1 MYDVIVIGVGGMGSA
16 TVYHLARS
24 GCKVLGLEQ
33 FGVPHAFGSSHGST
47 RIIRMAYS
55 EGPEYVPL
63 LRAAYQYW
71 REIEDIA
78 GTSLLRVA
86 GGLDIGSETSWTIK
100 GSRKSCLENGL
111 EFEEL
116 DSGGVNRTFPGYR
129 LPASLRAIY
138 QPDGGYVLSEVA
150 IEAYVAAARVLGAEI
165 VTNSQV
171 RGWERHAAGLRVDTK
186 GGHYEAKRLVI
197 TAGPWV
203 GKLLHDLQA
212 VCRPERQ
219 VMLWT
224 EPIQKT
230 VFEPEQFPVFNME
243 APSGRYYGFPNDRG
257 EGFKIGKYY
266 HLRQQIDNPDRL
278 DRACHPEDEAVL
290 REAIKEYFPEA
301 NGLTRKMAACMFTN
315 SPDGHFILDRY
326 PGYRDVFVATGF
338 SGHGF
343 KFCSVIGK
351 IMTEFCLDQPPS
363 WEVRRFGLE
372 RLQVAGASLG
382 IDSKRRELA

>member
-1 MYDVIVIGVGGMGSA
+1 MYDAIVIGVGGMGSA

-33 FGVPHAFGSSHGST
+33 FGIPHAFGSSHGST

-78 GTSLLRVA
+78 GASILHVT
-86 GGLDIGSETSWTIK
+86 GGLDIGSETSWTIA
-100 GSRKSCLENGL
+100 GSRKSCLENDL

-116 DSGGVNRTFPGYR
+116 DSAGVNSRFPGYR

-138 QPDGGYVLSEVA
+138 QPAGGYVLSEVA
-150 IEAYVAAARVLGAEI
+150 IEAYVAAARGLGAEI
-165 VTNSQV
+165 VTNSRV
-171 RGWERHAAGLRVDTK
+171 SGWERHSAGLRVDTT
-186 GGHYEAKRLVI
+186 GGQYEAKRLVI

-203 GKLLHDLQA
+203 GKLLNDLRE

-224 EPIQKT
+224 EPT
-230 VFEPEQFPVFNME
+230 RTMVFEPGQFPVFNME
-243 APSGRYYGFPNDRG
+243 TPSGRYYGFPNDRA

-266 HLRQQIDNPDRL
+266 HLRQRVGDPYRL
-278 DRACHPEDEAVL
+278 DRECHPEDEAVL
-290 REAIKEYFPEA
+290 REAIKKYFPEA
-301 NGLTRKMAACMFTN
+301 NGSTRKMAACMFTN

-326 PGYRDVFVATGF
+326 PGESDIFVAAGF

-351 IMTEFCLDQPPS
+351 IMTDFCLDQQPS
-363 WEVRRFGLE
+363 WEIRRFGLE
-372 RLQVAGASLG
+372 RVRAPRGGSWDRLEA
-382 IDSKRRELA
+382 